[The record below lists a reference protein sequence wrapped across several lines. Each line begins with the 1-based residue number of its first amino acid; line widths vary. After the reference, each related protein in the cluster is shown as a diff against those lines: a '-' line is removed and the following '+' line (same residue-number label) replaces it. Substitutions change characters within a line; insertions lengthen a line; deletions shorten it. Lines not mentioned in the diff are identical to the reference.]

1 MGLYAHT
8 YIICNIMLTQYELV
22 RILRFAYAINMKGE
36 RITKRQ
42 KEIQLKTKDLLERL
56 NISSATL
63 SRWKNNINE
72 PDDETKLKLAQF
84 LQTSVAYLMGESD
97 EPEVETQLPG
107 LGLPKEKRQDSSA
120 TNPFIGAGATI
131 YGRKTDRKPLLA
143 YDESDFQNMKAL
155 DAQNT
160 VLTLG
165 ADTIALLLRDKVK
178 SEVHQYDKIKRE
190 IIAQAL
196 HETLATLA
204 AEDNKKTDEKTA

>member
-1 MGLYAHT
+1 
-8 YIICNIMLTQYELV
+8 
-22 RILRFAYAINMKGE
+22 MKGE

-42 KEIQLKTKDLLERL
+42 KEIQLKTKDLLEGL

-84 LQTSVAYLMGESD
+84 LQTSVAYLMGESN
-97 EPEVETQLPG
+97 EPEVETQLLG
-107 LGLPKEKRQDSSA
+107 LGLPKVRHQDSSA
-120 TNPFIGAGATI
+120 TNPFIGAGASI
-131 YGRKTDRKPLLA
+131 YDRKTDRKQLLE
-143 YDESDFQNMKAL
+143 YDESDFQNMKAA
-155 DAQNT
+155 DAQSAI
-160 VLTLG
+160 LTLG

-178 SEVHQYDKIKRE
+178 SEVHQYNKIKRE

-196 HETLATLA
+196 HEALAALA

>member
-1 MGLYAHT
+1 
-8 YIICNIMLTQYELV
+8 MLTQYELV
-22 RILRFAYAINMKGE
+22 RILRFAYAMNMKGE

-42 KEIQLKTKDLLERL
+42 KEIKLKTKDLLEGL

-84 LQTSVAYLMGESD
+84 LHTSVAYLMGESD
-97 EPEVETQLPG
+97 KPEVETQLLG
-107 LGLPKEKRQDSSA
+107 LGLPKEKRQDNSA

-131 YGRKTDRKPLLA
+131 YNRKTDKKQLLE
-143 YDESDFQNMKAL
+143 YNESDFQNMKAA
-155 DAQNT
+155 DAQSAI
-160 VLTLG
+160 LTLG

-196 HETLATLA
+196 HETLAALA
-204 AEDNKKTDEKTA
+204 VEDNKKMDEKSA

>member
-1 MGLYAHT
+1 
-8 YIICNIMLTQYELV
+8 
-22 RILRFAYAINMKGE
+22 MKGE

-42 KEIQLKTKDLLERL
+42 KEIQLKTKDLLEGL

-84 LQTSVAYLMGESD
+84 LQTSVAYLMGESN
-97 EPEVETQLPG
+97 EPEVETQLLG
-107 LGLPKEKRQDSSA
+107 LGLPKVRHQDSSA

-131 YGRKTDRKPLLA
+131 YDRKTDRKQLLE
-143 YDESDFQNMKAL
+143 YDESDFQNMKAA
-155 DAQNT
+155 DAQSAI
-160 VLTLG
+160 LTLG

-196 HETLATLA
+196 HETLAALA
-204 AEDNKKTDEKTA
+204 LEDNKKMDEKTA